1 MSIVPQ
7 SLYSCTSCS
16 SLQPNLFFCPRC
28 VSLRCSNARCTIS
41 SVEVVAC
48 PRCLRTTTPSD
59 ALHRLRGRCDAGAS
73 CLDCP
78 KCRAS
83 LLILDK
89 QSPETSVG
97 ATHKCKECS
106 LLARFVNSQDGPV
119 DEDATTAS
127 VVAQSLRSSTLV
139 VRNLCA
145 PDPIGMAAVEASQR
159 LNRIELRKLRAQ
171 SRKGA
176 LKSSSDG
183 ILQPVVTTAVKGL
196 QNENYPLLP
205 WLGQGSD
212 AIHDVIS
219 KPQSTPVA
227 LEAQERERQQ
237 QQQLS
242 KLESHW
248 KNQMNTIFGFKQ
260 ELEKKV
266 VLVTVKASGTRLASF
281 CQVRCSSCVA
291 AGDPGVLVSVS
302 PEPFKAL
309 LTEASERVLKAS
321 NRVNAALSWTPAY
334 IFRKQ
339 SPAAAILPLLSLV
352 LVDTTAASLM
362 ATQGISVVNAR
373 LQIKNPTEK
382 PMYLSFQGKRLPLI
396 GHHGS
401 ESNSSTLKISLLDS
415 KSEEGVI
422 LIKEFKQE
430 GDGKVPITSDDADM
444 ESIYVRISAFDPL
457 RLHNDEEDIDDIDAA
472 IASNFSSIT
481 SQRVIAAEG
490 VGSITLNCSITMSM
504 VSSTALLAHIPFV
517 YHVSNRVLSDLQGG
531 TITKSITELKKSL
544 SVIAAV
550 KIIGKLGQ
558 I

>member
-1 MSIVPQ
+1 MSIVLSQ
-7 SLYSCTSCS
+7 SLYCCTSCS

-59 ALHRLRGRCDAGAS
+59 ALQRLRGRCDAGAS

-78 KCRAS
+78 KCGSS

-97 ATHKCKECS
+97 ATHKCKECF
-106 LLARFVNSQDGPV
+106 LLARFVNSLDGPV
-119 DEDATTAS
+119 DEDATAAS

-139 VRNLCA
+139 VKNLCA
-145 PDPIGMAAVEASQR
+145 PDPIGMAAVEAAQR

-183 ILQPVVTTAVKGL
+183 ILQPVVTTQVAGL
-196 QNENYPLLP
+196 HNDNYPLLP

-212 AIHDVIS
+212 LKHDVIS

-237 QQQLS
+237 QQQQQLS

-248 KNQMNTIFGFKQ
+248 KNQMNSIFGFKQ
-260 ELEKKV
+260 ELDKKV

-309 LTEASERVLKAS
+309 LTEASERVSKAS

-339 SPAAAILPLLSLV
+339 SPAAAILPLMSLV
-352 LVDTTAASLM
+352 LVDSTAASLV
-362 ATQGISVVNAR
+362 ATQGISVVKAR

-396 GHHGS
+396 DHHRS
-401 ESNSSTLKISLLDS
+401 ESNFSHFKITLLDS
-415 KSEEGVI
+415 KSGEGVI
-422 LIKEFKQE
+422 LIKELKQE
-430 GDGKVPITSDDADM
+430 GDGKIPTTSDDADM

-457 RLHNDEEDIDDIDAA
+457 RLHNDEEDNDDIDAT

-481 SQRVIAAEG
+481 SQRVIAEEG

-517 YHVSNRVLSDLQGG
+517 YHVSKKVVSELQGG
-531 TITKSITELKKSL
+531 NMKTISELAKKSL

-550 KIIGKLGQ
+550 KI
-558 I
+558 